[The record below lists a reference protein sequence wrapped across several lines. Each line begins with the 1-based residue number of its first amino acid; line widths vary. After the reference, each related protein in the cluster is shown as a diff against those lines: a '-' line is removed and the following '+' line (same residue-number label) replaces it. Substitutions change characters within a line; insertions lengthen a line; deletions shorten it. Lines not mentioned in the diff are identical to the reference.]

1 MSRLAPPARLLG
13 VTALGAGLIAAAVL
27 LPGTQSVRVDLS
39 TATERA
45 AAAPSVPQPR
55 PVGAAA
61 LTCPGPE
68 AADGASP
75 GTALLAVAAPPADLT
90 PAAGGGAIEAAVLPT
105 SGEPVP
111 APGPTSDLLAPGD
124 RQRTGRVSGSAGVL
138 VSAGDGLAP
147 GLTAEQ
153 TTLVTTGDLRGLTST
168 PCLSPAVDTWLVG
181 GGGDEGRRGRL
192 VLVNP
197 AATPVQV
204 RVDVLS
210 ATGPV
215 PPTPGSTVAVP
226 ARSRLVLLLDA
237 LAPGVSSPVVH
248 VHATGGS
255 VAATLHDA
263 LLTGTTPRGADDVA
277 PAAAPARR
285 ALVPG
290 LTVNGR
296 ALLRLAVPGA
306 AEAVGEVRLIGPSGP
321 VDPPGGAAVRVPAGG
336 TLDLDLGDLPP
347 GTYGAEVTA
356 DVPVVAGAMVARGG
370 DDGPADLAWL
380 ASTAPLRSLTGLAAV
395 RSAQRWSTTLELT
408 APRQDATVDLT
419 TVDAAGTAT
428 TTTLRVPGGT
438 STLTALP
445 DGQSAWL
452 RPVSRSGEV
461 VAARTTTYLNR
472 EGTDHGRLITAA
484 SLTDLVTSW
493 VDPVVLNGR

>member
-1 MSRLAPPARLLG
+1 MSRLASPARLLG
-13 VTALGAGLIAAAVL
+13 VTAIGAGLVAAAL
-27 LPGTQSVRVDLS
+27 LVPGAQAVRVDLS
-39 TATERA
+39 TTTERL
-45 AAAPSVPQPR
+45 AAAPPAPQPR
-55 PVGAAA
+55 PVGEAA

-68 AADGASP
+68 TADAA
-75 GTALLAVAAPPADLT
+75 TALLAAASPPADLT
-90 PAAGGGAIEAAVLPT
+90 RAAGGGAITATALPT
-105 SGEPVP
+105 SGTAGRAAGP
-111 APGPTSDLLAPGD
+111 ALDPGV
-124 RQRTGRVSGSAGVL
+124 RHRTGSVGGSAAVL
-138 VSAGDGLAP
+138 VSADDGLAP

-168 PCLSPAVDTWLVG
+168 PCLAPAVDTWLVG

-215 PPTPGSTVAVP
+215 PPTPGSAVAVP

-237 LAPGVSSPVVH
+237 LAPGVAAPVVH
-248 VHATGGS
+248 VHASGGS
-255 VAATLHDA
+255 VAATLHDT

-277 PAAAPARR
+277 PSVAPARR
-285 ALVPG
+285 VLVPG

-296 ALLRLAVPGA
+296 ALLRLAAPGT
-306 AEAVGEVRLIGPSGP
+306 AEAVGEVRLVGPTGV

-370 DDGPADLAWL
+370 ADGPADLAWL
-380 ASTAPLRSLTGLAAV
+380 ASTTPLRSLTGLAAV
-395 RSAQRWSTTLELT
+395 RSTQRWSTTLELT
-408 APRQDATVDLT
+408 APRGDAAVDLT
-419 TVDAAGTAT
+419 AVDDTGAAT

-438 STLTALP
+438 SILTALP
-445 DGQSAWL
+445 GGQSAWL

-484 SLTDLVTSW
+484 SLTDLATTW
-493 VDPVVLNGR
+493 VDPVVLPAS

>member
-1 MSRLAPPARLLG
+1 MSRLASPARLLG
-13 VTALGAGLIAAAVL
+13 VTALGAGLVAAAVL
-27 LPGTQSVRVDLS
+27 VPGAQSVRLDLS
-39 TATERA
+39 TASERA
-45 AAAPSVPQPR
+45 AATPTAPQPR
-55 PVGAAA
+55 PVAAAA

-68 AADGASP
+68 TAGASP
-75 GTALLAVAAPPADLT
+75 ATALLAVAAPPADLT
-90 PAAGGGAIEAAVLPT
+90 RAAGGGAITAAALPT
-105 SGEPVP
+105 SGASSGAAGSTP
-111 APGPTSDLLAPGD
+111 LLAPGE
-124 RQRTGRVSGSAGVL
+124 RYRTGSVSGSAAVL
-138 VSAGDGLAP
+138 VSADDGLAP

-168 PCLSPAVDTWLVG
+168 PCLAPAVDTWLVG
-181 GGGDEGRRGRL
+181 GGGGEGRRGRL
-192 VLVNP
+192 VLVHP

-215 PPTPGSTVAVP
+215 PPTPGSAVAVP

-237 LAPGVSSPVVH
+237 LAPGVASPVVH

-255 VAATLHDA
+255 VAATLHDT

-277 PAAAPARR
+277 PTAAPARR
-285 ALVPG
+285 VLVPG

-296 ALLRLAVPGA
+296 ALLRLAAPGA
-306 AEAVGEVRLIGPSGP
+306 AEAVGEVRLVGPEG
-321 VDPPGGAAVRVPAGG
+321 VIDPPGGAAVRVPAGG

-370 DDGPADLAWL
+370 DDGPADFAWL
-380 ASTAPLRSLTGLAAV
+380 TSTTPLRSLTGLAAG

-408 APRQDATVDLT
+408 APREDAAVDLT

-428 TTTLRVPGGT
+428 TTTLRVRGGT

-484 SLTDLVTSW
+484 SLTDLVATW
-493 VDPVVLNGR
+493 VDPVVLPAR

>member
-13 VTALGAGLIAAAVL
+13 VTALGVGLVAAAVL
-27 LPGTQSVRVDLS
+27 VPGAKAVRVDLS
-39 TATERA
+39 TTTERL
-45 AAAPSVPQPR
+45 AAAPSAPQPR
-55 PVGAAA
+55 AVAAAA

-68 AADGASP
+68 TAAAA
-75 GTALLAVAAPPADLT
+75 TALLAVAAPPADLT
-90 PAAGGGAIEAAVLPT
+90 RAAGGGAITAAALPT
-105 SGEPVP
+105 SGTPSP
-111 APGPTSDLLAPGD
+111 AAGSTPLLTPGD
-124 RQRTGRVSGSAGVL
+124 RHRTGTVSGSTAVL
-138 VSAGDGLAP
+138 VSARDGLAP

-153 TTLVTTGDLRGLTST
+153 ATLVTTGDLRGLTST
-168 PCLSPAVDTWLVG
+168 PCVAPAVDTWLVG

-215 PPTPGSTVAVP
+215 PPTPGGAVAVP

-237 LAPGVSSPVVH
+237 LAPGVASPVVH
-248 VHATGGS
+248 VHASGGS
-255 VAATLHDA
+255 VAATLHDT
-263 LLTGTTPRGADDVA
+263 LLTGTTPRGSDDVA
-277 PAAAPARR
+277 PAAVPARR
-285 ALVPG
+285 VLVPG

-296 ALLRLAVPGA
+296 ALLRLAAPGA
-306 AEAVGEVRLIGPSGP
+306 AEAVGEVRLVGPTGV
-321 VDPPGGAAVRVPAGG
+321 VDPPSGAAVRVPAGG
-336 TLDLDLGDLPP
+336 TLDVDLGDLPA

-356 DVPVVAGAMVARGG
+356 DVPVVAGALVARGG
-370 DDGPADLAWL
+370 GDGPADFAWL
-380 ASTAPLRSLTGLAAV
+380 ASTTPLRSLTGLAAV

-408 APRQDATVDLT
+408 APREDAAVDLT
-419 TVDAAGTAT
+419 TVDAVGTTT

-484 SLTDLVTSW
+484 SLTDLVTTW
-493 VDPVVLNGR
+493 VDPVVLPGR